1 VTPALTTWLAF
12 VAAAGA
18 IVWFAPRA
26 WLPFVVVAVL
36 TLPAV
41 FMTLGH
47 PTHSAPPQG
56 EYAVYGGLIEKDVA
70 IYVLIGIGADAPRYY
85 RLPYSEKA
93 AGEMQRAMDGAK
105 AHNGRVKVRVGQ
117 SGAVGFAE
125 TVPQPEDPK
134 QPETPIIGG

>member
-1 VTPALTTWLAF
+1 MTPALTTWLAF

-18 IVWFAPRA
+18 IVWFAPRTA
-26 WLPFVVVAVL
+26 WLFAIVTVM

-47 PTHSAPPQG
+47 PTHQAPPQG

-70 IYVLIGIGADAPRYY
+70 IYVLIGTDGAPRYY

-105 AHNGRVKVRVGQ
+105 AHEGRVKIQVGPA
-117 SGAVGFAE
+117 GAVGFAE
-125 TVPQPEDPK
+125 ETAPPEPPK
-134 QPETPIIGG
+134 ISETPIIGG